1 MVIQGKCLERR
12 ARVKPSAHYG
22 LSTAHPIVSLAL
34 RVSVDKIYDSTKKKK
49 EKKKS
54 GKAASPS
61 VVTSEI
67 PTVGRKDSREV
78 ITDPIN
84 SIIREEKGTKRSG
97 GDCFLMFSWGIERDQ
112 RHEMG

>member
-1 MVIQGKCLERR
+1 M
-12 ARVKPSAHYG
+12 
-22 LSTAHPIVSLAL
+22 TAQ
-34 RVSVDKIYDSTKKKK
+34 KKKKKRKK
-49 EKKKS
+49 EKKES

-67 PTVGRKDSREV
+67 PTVGRKDSRKV

-84 SIIREEKGTKRSG
+84 SIIREKKGTKRSG
-97 GDCFLMFSWGIERDQ
+97 GDGFLMFSWGIERDQ

>member
-1 MVIQGKCLERR
+1 MSREKGEGSNLLRTMVYLLLIQL
-12 ARVKPSAHYG
+12 
-22 LSTAHPIVSLAL
+22 LAL
-34 RVSVDKIYDSTKKKK
+34 LFVFLLTRNMIAQKKKK

-97 GDCFLMFSWGIERDQ
+97 GDCFLMFSWGIERDPTS
-112 RHEMG
+112 